1 MKYIKKIKP
10 FHTDKRGSI
19 SRLLDSEINIT
30 NILIISCK
38 KGSIRANHYHKK
50 DTHYSYMLKGEMEYF
65 YKNPKLKNGKV
76 NKLTVKEGE
85 IVCSPPMIAHAMK
98 FTKASTFL
106 VFTTEPRGKKA
117 YEKDKVRI
125 PLIK

>member
-10 FHTDKRGSI
+10 FHTDERGSM

-30 NILIISCK
+30 SILIISCK

-65 YKNPKLKNGKV
+65 YKNPKLKNGKI
-76 NKLTVKEGE
+76 NKLIVKEGE

-98 FTKASTFL
+98 FTQESTFL
-106 VFTTEPRGKKA
+106 VFTTEPRDQKA
-117 YEKDKVRI
+117 YAKDTVRV
-125 PLIK
+125 PLIR